1 LEKLPNNFIEPHL
14 CLSNLLNLYESV
26 NNVSVWEYQN
36 RKVWDDRENM
46 FKGDY
51 HPNELG
57 YRIIGNYIYEKISDK
72 L

>member
-1 LEKLPNNFIEPHL
+1 
-14 CLSNLLNLYESV
+14 
-26 NNVSVWEYQN
+26 
-36 RKVWDDRENM
+36 M